1 MRILIVGCG
10 PSGER
15 WREIECNRLIACN
28 SAIVDTADVADYFM
42 VMENL
47 GRHPEM
53 GREYPWL
60 WTDTKATKLLTTG
73 ILNRINRPV
82 LGNIRSMARNPGVTD
97 WTAPTNSLCI
107 GPRMYN
113 NARIGTVCLQ
123 AIHFACQL
131 NPAEIHLIGFPF
143 QFTSGI
149 QHWTEATGPYTPDGP
164 GHMKRELFVTVNGIP
179 TYWPFVLS
187 AAYIATRDFPVP
199 LINHSGGLLDLPR
212 IGEAM
217 RHVHDEPR
225 SLEL

>member
-15 WREIECNRLIACN
+15 WRDIEYNRLIACN
-28 SAIVDTADVADYFM
+28 SAIVDTAEVADYFM
-42 VMENL
+42 CMENL

-60 WTDTKATKLLTTG
+60 YTPTRAVKLLTQG
-73 ILNRINRPV
+73 IINRSKQPI
-82 LGNIRSMARNPGVTD
+82 LGEVRTMGRMAGVHD
-97 WTAPTNSLCI
+97 WSAPSTSLAI

-113 NARIGTVCLQ
+113 NSRIGTVCLQ

-131 NPAEIHLIGFPF
+131 KPEEIHLIGFPF
-143 QFTSGI
+143 QFTGGI
-149 QHWTEATGPYTPDGP
+149 QHWTEERGPYVKDGP
-164 GHMKRELFVTVNGIP
+164 GHMKSNLFVTVNDIP

-187 AAYIATRDFPVP
+187 AAYITKQSFPVP
-199 LINHSGGLLDLPR
+199 LINHSGGLLDIQR

-217 RHVHDEPR
+217 QYLHDEPR